1 MTANAPCAIFRESLL
16 DYLDEALHPAVREA
30 ARAHERSCAGC
41 AGLVRSVRE
50 QRALLSALPRPAA
63 PENLGARIE
72 RALASSRRAA
82 FRPRRWTA
90 WTAAAAA
97 AAVVAIGLLAGI
109 PRLRAPERSIT
120 VIDVELPDRGTL
132 LGRFAPSYENPTGSL
147 LDPLVSNEN
156 P

>member
-1 MTANAPCAIFRESLL
+1 MTASAPCAIFRESLL

-30 ARAHERSCAGC
+30 ARAHERSCADC

-50 QRALLSALPRPAA
+50 QRALLSSLPRPAA
-63 PENLGARIE
+63 PWDLGARIE
-72 RALASSRRAA
+72 RAVANSRRASA
-82 FRPRRWTA
+82 RPRRWMA

-97 AAVVAIGLLAGI
+97 AAVAAIGLVAAA
-109 PRLRAPERSIT
+109 PRLGAPARSLT
-120 VIDVELPDRGTL
+120 VVEVELPDRGTL